1 MSSRNARRGFL
12 ESPAGM
18 GLYLLWLSW
27 TAASS
32 GTPTWVRV
40 GAGVL
45 VVVCLALPAQTL
57 VSRARR
63 TRDNPRRER
72 PTPHPPA

>member
-1 MSSRNARRGFL
+1 MSSRNAGRDLL

-18 GLYLLWLSW
+18 GLYLLWLGW

-32 GTPTWVRV
+32 STPTWVRI

-45 VVVCLALPAQTL
+45 ATVCLVLLVRTL
-57 VSRARR
+57 ISRHHSRHARR
-63 TRDNPRRER
+63 TGAGTSD
-72 PTPHPPA
+72 T